1 MNDKATVKTQRSWLD
16 RLSQVFLPEP
26 QNRNELIEVL
36 RRAHQRDLFDANA
49 LTMIENVIQVADTQ
63 VRDIMVPRSQ
73 MVVIDQNSDYE
84 SMLPIVTN
92 SGHSRFPVIGDSR
105 DEIVGILLAKD
116 LLRYAHAAEPED
128 FELRDILRS
137 PVFVP
142 ESKRIDDLLREFR
155 ASRNHM
161 ALVVDEYSGISGL
174 VTIEDVLEQ
183 IVGQIDDEHDD
194 ADEQNIRRH
203 GLTRYSVRA
212 MTPVEEFNDVFA
224 TSFSDEQFDTIAGV
238 LIQQFGHVPARGEM
252 LNMGRLQFKIMSAD
266 SRRIHNI
273 QVIIQPVEAID
284 AKDELS
290 A

>member
-1 MNDKATVKTQRSWLD
+1 MGDKESEINGRSWIE
-16 RLSQVFLPEP
+16 RLSLAFLSEP
-26 QNRNELIEVL
+26 QSRNELIEML
-36 RRAHQRDLFDANA
+36 RQAQRRDLFDNNA
-49 LTMIENVIQVADTQ
+49 LTMMENVIQVADTQ

-73 MVVIDQNSDYE
+73 MVIIDENSDYE
-84 SMLPIVTN
+84 NMLPVVTN

-116 LLRYAHAAEPED
+116 LLRYADMSERED

-161 ALVVDEYSGISGL
+161 ALVVDEYSGIAGL

-183 IVGQIDDEHDD
+183 IVGEIDDEHDE
-194 ADEQNIRRH
+194 ADQLNIRRH

-212 MTPVEEFNDVFA
+212 ITPIEEFNDVFA
-224 TSFSDEQFDTIAGV
+224 TDFSDEQFDTIAGV
-238 LIQQFGHVPARGEM
+238 LTQQFGHVPARGEIVSV
-252 LNMGRLQFKIMSAD
+252 GRLQFKIMSAD

-273 QVIIQPVEAID
+273 QVIILPVAEID
-284 AKDELS
+284 S
-290 A
+290 SVSS

>member
-1 MNDKATVKTQRSWLD
+1 MGDKESEINGRSWIE
-16 RLSQVFLPEP
+16 RLSLAFLSEP
-26 QNRNELIEVL
+26 QSRNELIEML
-36 RRAHQRDLFDANA
+36 RQAQRRDLFDNNA
-49 LTMIENVIQVADTQ
+49 LTMMENVIQVADTQ

-73 MVVIDQNSDYE
+73 MVVIDENSDYE
-84 SMLPIVTN
+84 NMLPIVTN

-116 LLRYAHAAEPED
+116 LLRYADMSERDD

-161 ALVVDEYSGISGL
+161 ALVVDEYSGIAGL

-183 IVGQIDDEHDD
+183 IVGEIDDEHDE
-194 ADEQNIRRH
+194 ADTLNIRRH

-212 MTPVEEFNDVFA
+212 TTPIEEFNDVFA
-224 TSFSDEQFDTIAGV
+224 TDFSDEQFDTIAGV
-238 LIQQFGHVPARGEM
+238 LTQQFGHVPARGEIVSV
-252 LNMGRLQFKIMSAD
+252 GRLQFKIMSAD

-273 QVIIQPVEAID
+273 QVIILPVAEID
-284 AKDELS
+284 NS
-290 A
+290 VSS

>member
-1 MNDKATVKTQRSWLD
+1 MTEKESEQNGRSWLE
-16 RLSQVFLPEP
+16 RLSLAFLSEP
-26 QNRNELIEVL
+26 QSRNELIEML
-36 RRAHQRDLFDANA
+36 RQAQRRDLFDYNA
-49 LTMIENVIQVADTQ
+49 LTMMENVIQVAETQ
-63 VRDIMVPRSQ
+63 VRDIMIPRSQ
-73 MVVIDQNSDYE
+73 MVVIDEHSDYE
-84 SMLPIVTN
+84 NMLPMVTN

-116 LLRYAHAAEPED
+116 LLRYADISERDE

-161 ALVVDEYSGISGL
+161 ALVVDEYSGIAGL

-183 IVGQIDDEHDD
+183 IVGEIDDEHDD
-194 ADEQNIRRH
+194 ADQSNIRRH

-212 MTPVEEFNDVFA
+212 TTSLEEFNDVFA
-224 TSFSDEQFDTIAGV
+224 TEFNDEKFDTIAGV
-238 LIQQFGHVPARGEM
+238 LIQKFGHVPARGEITSI
-252 LNMGRLQFKIMSAD
+252 GRLQFKVMSAD

-273 QVIIQPVEAID
+273 QVIILPVAVIE
-284 AKDELS
+284 S
-290 A
+290 

>member
-1 MNDKATVKTQRSWLD
+1 MAEKESEQNGRGWLE
-16 RLSQVFLPEP
+16 RLSLAFLSEP
-26 QNRNELIEVL
+26 QSRNELIEML
-36 RRAHQRDLFDANA
+36 RQAQRRDLFDYNA
-49 LTMIENVIQVADTQ
+49 LTMMENVIQVAETQ
-63 VRDIMVPRSQ
+63 VRDIMIPRSQ
-73 MVVIDQNSDYE
+73 MVVIDENSDYE
-84 SMLPIVTN
+84 NMLPIVTN

-116 LLRYAHAAEPED
+116 LLRYADISERDD

-161 ALVVDEYSGISGL
+161 ALVVDEYSGIAGL

-183 IVGQIDDEHDD
+183 IVGEIDDEHDD
-194 ADEQNIRRH
+194 ADQSNIRRH

-212 MTPVEEFNDVFA
+212 TTSLEEFNDVFA
-224 TSFSDEQFDTIAGV
+224 TDFSDEQFDTIAGV
-238 LIQQFGHVPARGEM
+238 LIQKFGHVPARGEIISI
-252 LNMGRLQFKIMSAD
+252 GRLQFKIMSAD

-273 QVIIQPVEAID
+273 QVIILPVAAI
-284 AKDELS
+284 ES
-290 A
+290 

>member
-1 MNDKATVKTQRSWLD
+1 MAEKESEQNGRGWLE
-16 RLSQVFLPEP
+16 RLSLAFLSEP
-26 QNRNELIEVL
+26 QSRNELIEML
-36 RRAHQRDLFDANA
+36 RQAQRRDLFDYNA
-49 LTMIENVIQVADTQ
+49 LTMMENVIQVAETQ
-63 VRDIMVPRSQ
+63 VRDIMIPRSQ
-73 MVVIDQNSDYE
+73 MVVIDENSDYE
-84 SMLPIVTN
+84 NMLPVVTN

-116 LLRYAHAAEPED
+116 LLRYADISERDD

-161 ALVVDEYSGISGL
+161 ALVVDEYSGIAGL

-183 IVGQIDDEHDD
+183 IVGEIDDEHDD
-194 ADEQNIRRH
+194 ADQSNIRRH

-212 MTPVEEFNDVFA
+212 TTSLEEFNDVFA
-224 TSFSDEQFDTIAGV
+224 TDFSDEQFDTIAGM
-238 LIQQFGHVPARGEM
+238 LIQKFGHVPARGEITSI
-252 LNMGRLQFKIMSAD
+252 GRLQFKIMSAD

-273 QVIIQPVEAID
+273 QVIILPVAAI
-284 AKDELS
+284 ES
-290 A
+290 

>member
-1 MNDKATVKTQRSWLD
+1 MNDKAIVKTPRSWLD
-16 RLSQVFLPEP
+16 RISQAFLPEP

-36 RRAHQRDLFDANA
+36 RKAHQRDLFDANA

-63 VRDIMVPRSQ
+63 VRDIMIPRSQ
-73 MVVIDQNSDYE
+73 MVVIEQDSDYE
-84 SMLPIVTN
+84 SMLPVVTN

-116 LLRYAHAAEPED
+116 LLRYAHVAEHED

-238 LIQQFGHVPARGEM
+238 LIQQFGHVPARGEI
-252 LNMGRLQFKIMSAD
+252 LNIGRLQFKVMSAD
-266 SRRIHNI
+266 SRRLHNI
-273 QVIIQPVEAID
+273 QVIILPVETIVP
-284 AKDELS
+284 KDEQS

>member
-1 MNDKATVKTQRSWLD
+1 MGEKESELNGRGWLE
-16 RLSQVFLPEP
+16 RLSLAFLSEP
-26 QNRNELIEVL
+26 QSRNELIEML
-36 RRAHQRDLFDANA
+36 RQAQRNDLFDNNA
-49 LTMIENVIQVADTQ
+49 LMMMENVIQVADTQ

-73 MVVIDQNSDYE
+73 MVIIDETSDYE
-84 SMLPIVTN
+84 NMLPIVTN

-116 LLRYAHAAEPED
+116 LLRYADMSERD
-128 FELRDILRS
+128 SFELRDILRS

-161 ALVVDEYSGISGL
+161 ALVVDEYSGIAGL

-183 IVGQIDDEHDD
+183 IVGEIDDEHDE

-212 MTPVEEFNDVFA
+212 MTPIEEFNDVFA
-224 TSFSDEQFDTIAGV
+224 TDFSDEQFDTIAGV
-238 LIQQFGHVPARGEM
+238 LTQQFGHVPARGEM
-252 LNMGRLQFKIMSAD
+252 ISIGRLQFKIMSAD

-273 QVIIQPVEAID
+273 QVIILPVASV
-284 AKDELS
+284 DEQAAS
-290 A
+290 

>member
-1 MNDKATVKTQRSWLD
+1 MAEKESEKNGRGWLE
-16 RLSQVFLPEP
+16 RLSLAFLSEP
-26 QNRNELIEVL
+26 QSRNELIEML
-36 RRAHQRDLFDANA
+36 RQAQRRDLFDYNA
-49 LTMIENVIQVADTQ
+49 LTMMENVIQVAETQ
-63 VRDIMVPRSQ
+63 VRDIMIPRSQ
-73 MVVIDQNSDYE
+73 MVVIDENSSYE
-84 SMLPIVTN
+84 DMLPIVTN

-116 LLRYAHAAEPED
+116 LLRYADMSERDD

-161 ALVVDEYSGISGL
+161 ALVVDEYSGIAGL

-183 IVGQIDDEHDD
+183 IVGEIDDEHDE
-194 ADEQNIRRH
+194 ADQSNIRRH

-212 MTPVEEFNDVFA
+212 TTPLEEFNDVFA
-224 TSFSDEQFDTIAGV
+224 TEFNDEQFDTIAGE
-238 LIQQFGHVPARGEM
+238 LIQKFGHVPARGEIISI
-252 LNMGRLQFKIMSAD
+252 GRLQFKVMSAD

-273 QVIIQPVEAID
+273 QVIILPVAAI
-284 AKDELS
+284 ES
-290 A
+290 